1 MEEKLRGIFMENQLA
16 TIGNRLRELRTI
28 LEISIPEMARIT
40 GVTEADYADHEEGR
54 VDFSFT
60 FLYRCAERFGVDM
73 SALVTGETPKLSNYH
88 LNRLGGGMPIR
99 RRAGFEY
106 LHLASL
112 LKNRSADPFLVKAP
126 PQPEDQVIAL
136 STHAGEEFDYILKG
150 KLKVQFDDKV
160 EILQPGDSVL
170 YNSNHP
176 HGMIAIGDEP
186 CEFLAVV
193 IRGEGE
199 APQTILPHSG
209 LDKDL
214 AASPTV
220 FYHRFVDE
228 TLTEDGRLE
237 SVKFHYPENYNFAFD
252 GLDALAEKLP
262 DQRCMLHIDK
272 HHQKREFTFAQM
284 AAESRRAANY
294 LASLGIGKGDR
305 VMLVLKRRYQF
316 WFILTALHRLGA
328 VAVPASNQLQVK
340 DFEYR
345 FEKAG
350 IKAAIYVSDDG
361 IPAHV
366 AEAQAKCPDMKI
378 RIVVGDA
385 GPGEHDFDKEM
396 AAFSDE
402 FQRPADL
409 RATDPAI
416 MFFSS
421 GTTGYPK
428 MVEHAHTYS
437 LGHIITARWWQ
448 QVIPGGLHLTI
459 SDTGWGKALWG
470 KIYGQWLCESAVF
483 VYDFDRFDAADLLPM
498 LKENNVTTFCA
509 PPTMYRFF
517 IREDLS
523 KYDLTSL
530 KAAATAGEALNP
542 EVFNIFKKATGLDIM
557 EGFGQTESTILLGNL
572 IGMTPK
578 PGSMGKPAPP
588 YEIALLNADGEEV
601 QTGEVGEICIR
612 AEKYELPGLFLE
624 YFRNEE
630 QTAESWHDGY
640 YHTGDTAWKDEDG
653 YYWYEGRCD
662 DLIKSSGYR
671 IGPFEVESVMM
682 ELPYVLECAVVGAP
696 DPVRGQ
702 VVKAYVVLTAGT
714 EGNDALR
721 HEIQQYVKENTAP
734 YKYPRQIEF
743 IAAMPKT
750 TSGKIR
756 RAALREMAKAAAK
769 EAK

>member
-1 MEEKLRGIFMENQLA
+1 MDSQIAGI
-16 TIGNRLRELRTI
+16 GRRLRELRTI
-28 LEISIPEMARIT
+28 LEISEPEMARIT
-40 GVTEADYADHEEGR
+40 GTSEQDYRDHEEGK

-73 SALVTGETPKLSNYH
+73 SALVTGETPKLSSYH
-88 LNRLGGGMPIR
+88 LNRRGGGMPIR

-112 LKNRSADPFLVKAP
+112 LKNRGADPFLVKAP
-126 PQPEDQVIAL
+126 PQPENQVIAL

-150 KLKVQFDDKV
+150 TLKVQFEDKV
-160 EILQPGDSVL
+160 EIMRPGDSVL
-170 YNSNHP
+170 YNSSLP

-193 IRGEGE
+193 IKGEGD
-199 APQTILPHSG
+199 APKTVLPHPEEAR
-209 LDKDL
+209 DE
-214 AASPTV
+214 AAAPTV

-228 TLTEDGRLE
+228 KLTPDGKLE
-237 SVKFHYPENYNFAFD
+237 SVKFHYPETYNFAFD
-252 GLDALAEKLP
+252 GLDELAGKLP
-262 DQRCMLHIDK
+262 DQRCMLYIDK
-272 HHQKREFTFAQM
+272 HHHKREFTFAQM
-284 AAESRRAANY
+284 AAESRRTANY
-294 LASLGIGKGDR
+294 LASLGIKKGDR

-316 WFILTALHRLGA
+316 WFVLTALHRIGA
-328 VAVPASNQLQVK
+328 IAVPASNQLQEK
-340 DFEYR
+340 DFVYR
-345 FEKAG
+345 FDKAG
-350 IKAAIYVSDDG
+350 ITAAIYVTDDG
-361 IPAHV
+361 IPDHIAR
-366 AEAQAKCPDMKI
+366 AQAKCPSMKL
-378 RIVVGDA
+378 RIAVGEA
-385 GPGEHDFDKEM
+385 GPGEHDFDREM
-396 AAFSDE
+396 AAFGDD
-402 FQRPADL
+402 FPRPADL
-409 RATDPAI
+409 RATDPAV

-448 QVIPGGLHLTI
+448 HVRPGGLHLTI

-470 KIYGQWLCESAVF
+470 KIYGQWLCESAVM
-483 VYDFDRFDAADLLPM
+483 VYDFDRFDAADLLP
-498 LKENNVTTFCA
+498 LIRESNVTTFCA

-523 KYDLTSL
+523 KYDLSCI
-530 KAAATAGEALNP
+530 KSAATAGEALNP

-557 EGFGQTESTILLGNL
+557 EGFGQTESTLLLGNL

-588 YEIALLNADGEEV
+588 YDIVLLNADGEEV
-601 QTGEVGEICIR
+601 QTGEVGEICVR
-612 AEKYELPGLFLE
+612 AEKYEMPGLFLE
-624 YFRNEE
+624 YYRLPE
-630 QTAESWHDGY
+630 QTAESWHDGFF
-640 YHTGDTAWKDEDG
+640 HTGDTAWKDEDG
-653 YYWYEGRCD
+653 YFWYVGRCD

-702 VVKAYVVLTAGT
+702 IVKAYVVLTPGKT
-714 EGNDALR
+714 GDDALR
-721 HEIQQYVKENTAP
+721 KEIQNYVKQNTAP

-743 IAAMPKT
+743 IEAMPKT
-750 TSGKIR
+750 SSGKIR
-756 RAALREMAKAAAK
+756 RAALREMARKGGK
-769 EAK
+769 